1 LLGGGEGVRGGIVL
15 AFFFCGLEGWGPCS
29 FRCLL
34 GLSLLSGI
42 GLDLSHEA
50 RVFLSQ
56 CLHLIS
62 AALFQIGQL
71 LLHFGLT
78 VKDGSQIRSDVSGS

>member
-1 LLGGGEGVRGGIVL
+1 LLGGGEGVRGGVVF
-15 AFFFCGLEGWGPCS
+15 AFLFCGLEDQRPCS

-42 GLDLSHEA
+42 SLDLSPEA

-56 CLHLIS
+56 CLHLINTMF
-62 AALFQIGQL
+62 LQISHL

-78 VKDGSQIRSDVSGS
+78 VKDGGQIWGDVSGS

>member
-1 LLGGGEGVRGGIVL
+1 LLGGGEGVRGGVVF
-15 AFFFCGLEGWGPCS
+15 AFLFCGLEDQGPCS

-42 GLDLSHEA
+42 SLDLSPEA

-56 CLHLIS
+56 CLHLINTMF
-62 AALFQIGQL
+62 LQISHL

-78 VKDGSQIRSDVSGS
+78 VKDGGQIWGDVSGS